1 MPIRETIFFLDRT
14 DSCEMH
20 SEAPEVIERG
30 GSAHTAKQLY
40 SMAGKANFRIIS
52 LVSHISEIDLC

>member
-1 MPIRETIFFLDRT
+1 
-14 DSCEMH
+14 MH

-30 GSAHTAKQLY
+30 GSAYTAKQLY